1 MVLITG
7 NDELH
12 YLQLKFDKGKK
23 TIIQVLSSGQLYLC
37 PPHSHPKHIL
47 ALNVNQPKQNNTNI
61 ICFIYL
67 FFSFCLFFFFPPI
80 HWVLFIT
87 FTKKSSD
94 CLNNMCT

>member
-67 FFSFCLFFFFPPI
+67 FFSFCLFFFFSLP
-80 HWVLFIT
+80 FIG
-87 FTKKSSD
+87 F
-94 CLNNMCT
+94 CLLLSQRNQVTV

>member
-12 YLQLKFDKGKK
+12 NLQLKFDKGKK

-37 PPHSHPKHIL
+37 PAHSHPKHIL

-61 ICFIYL
+61 NMFYIFI
-67 FFSFCLFFFFPPI
+67 FFILSFFFPPI